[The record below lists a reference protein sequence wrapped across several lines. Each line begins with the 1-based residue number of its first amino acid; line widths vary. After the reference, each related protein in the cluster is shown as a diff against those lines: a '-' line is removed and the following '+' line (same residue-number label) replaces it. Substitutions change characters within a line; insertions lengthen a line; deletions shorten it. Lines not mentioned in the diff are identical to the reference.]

1 MRERIRFMFIYFLFW
16 TVYFVIARI
25 IFLSYHISDSK
36 NLTLE
41 TVYGIFSHGI
51 KMDLSMAAYLCIL
64 PYLFVTFSNFIKN
77 GTFQNTIFTYT
88 FTAVTVVT
96 LIIVIDLEVYNIWT
110 FRLDATPLTY
120 LRSPREAWA
129 SVANSPVFQ
138 LILSS
143 IILIA
148 LASNIV
154 YRIIANRVYDWN
166 VIKHFPFILYGL
178 LLSAVLIIPIRGG
191 IFNIA
196 PMNHS
201 SVYFSD
207 NNFANISALN
217 APWNFFSSIL
227 HKNGNKV
234 NPYTYLPKNGLDVI
248 REDLFTS
255 GGNTPT
261 LIKMEI
267 KKPNVIYVIW
277 ESFSSK
283 NLGLKYKNI
292 EVTPFMNKLRN
303 ESIYFSNI
311 YASGDRTDKALP
323 AILSGYPAQ
332 STESIIKIPQK
343 TASLSY
349 ISKDFN
355 LKDYST
361 AFYYGGDT
369 EFANIKS
376 YLFNA
381 NFEKMV
387 DFNDFSD
394 ELNTS
399 KWGVHDEFV
408 FNKFLEDNNTDHKK
422 PFFAT
427 ILTLTSHEPFEIP
440 RKNTIEGEETTDKYL
455 NAMHYTDEAFGE
467 FIEKAK
473 KTSWWNNTLI
483 VVMGDHGH
491 KLPITK
497 NRHEDFKIPLFITGG
512 AINTNLQI
520 TKVGSQLDVIN
531 TLYAQ
536 LGWKSSNYAF
546 GKNIFDSKSKP
557 WAHFCFNDGFGFIQN
572 EQYVVFDNVG
582 KKIIQSNVSEKSKL
596 LLSGKALQQ
605 YNFQDYLNK

>member
-16 TVYFVIARI
+16 TLYFVIARV
-25 IFLSYHISDSK
+25 IFLSYHIQDSK

-41 TVYGIFSHGI
+41 TVFGIFSHGI

-64 PYLFVTFSNFIKN
+64 PYILVTFANFIKN

-88 FTAVTVVT
+88 FTAVTLVT
-96 LIIVIDLEVYNIWT
+96 FIIIVDLEVYNIWT
-110 FRLDATPLTY
+110 FRLDATPLSY
-120 LRSPREAWA
+120 LSSPREAWA
-129 SVANSPVFQ
+129 SIANSPVFQ
-138 LILSS
+138 LVLSA

-166 VIKHFPFILYGL
+166 VIKPFPFLIYGL
-178 LLSAVLIIPIRGG
+178 LITGILIIPIRGG
-191 IFNIA
+191 ITNIA

-201 SVYFSD
+201 SVYFSK

-234 NPYTYLPKNGLDVI
+234 NPYTYLPKNNIEDI
-248 REDLFTS
+248 RKSLFST
-255 GGNTPT
+255 GGNSPV
-261 LIKMEI
+261 LINKSI
-267 KKPNVIYVIW
+267 KKPNVIYIIW

-283 NLGLKYKNI
+283 NLGLKHKNV
-292 EVTPFMNKLRN
+292 EVTPYMNKLRS

-332 STESIIKIPQK
+332 STESIIKNPQK
-343 TASLSY
+343 TASIPY
-349 ISKDFN
+349 ISKDFY
-355 LKDYST
+355 LQDYST
-361 AFYYGGDT
+361 SFYYGGDT
-369 EFANIKS
+369 EFADIKS

-381 NFEKMV
+381 NFEKIV
-387 DFNDFSD
+387 DFNDFPD

-399 KWGVHDEFV
+399 KWGVHDEYV
-408 FNKFLEDNNTDHKK
+408 FNKFLEDNNADHKK

-427 ILTLTSHEPFEIP
+427 LLTLTSHEPFEIP
-440 RKNTIEGEETTDKYL
+440 RKNRIEGQETTDKYL

-467 FIEKAK
+467 FLEKAK
-473 KTSWWNNTLI
+473 KTTWWNNTII

-491 KLPITK
+491 KLPVSMQ
-497 NRHEDFKIPLFITGG
+497 RQDDFRIPLFLTGG
-512 AINTNLQI
+512 AISTKLNI
-520 TKVGSQLDVIN
+520 SKVGSQLDVIN

-536 LGWKSSNYAF
+536 LGWKSNQYVF
-546 GKNIFDSKSKP
+546 GKNIFDDKSKP
-557 WAHFCFNDGFGFIQN
+557 WAHFCFNDGFGFVQN
-572 EQYVVFDNVG
+572 EQFVVFDNIG
-582 KKIIQSNVSEKSKL
+582 KKIIQSNVSDKSKI

-605 YNFQDYLNK
+605 YNFQDFLNR